1 MRFLTASSW
10 PTFLDNESIGGSVGA
25 FIAFFL
31 FFLTH
36 TIIGFFKNR
45 RIHKKLI
52 PALLVIA
59 QDLCER
65 KILTVTRLL
74 AGSRSKPP
82 SFTSAPIM
90 PFQVAELEALQCECL
105 WHFGNIEKRAFNAI
119 CFHMKEA
126 DVILRSAQA
135 RVEKWRDGK
144 RQQADIDAML
154 VPLEE
159 DLADVERQPRAI
171 EGWLKDF
178 DKGHFDKIM
187 NSHQLVPATVARPL
201 PAAAPPNP

>member
-1 MRFLTASSW
+1 
-10 PTFLDNESIGGSVGA
+10 
-25 FIAFFL
+25 L

-59 QDLCER
+59 QDLCAR
-65 KILTVTRLL
+65 KILTVTSLL
-74 AGSRSKPP
+74 AGSRNNPP
-82 SFTSAPIM
+82 TFTSAPIM
-90 PFQVAELEALQCECL
+90 PFEVAELEALQAQCL

-126 DVILRSAQA
+126 DAILRGA
-135 RVEKWRDGK
+135 RSRVQKWRDGK
-144 RQQADIDAML
+144 RQQADTDAML

-159 DLADVERQPRAI
+159 DLSDAERQLKAI
-171 EGWLKDF
+171 EGWLGDF
-178 DKGHFDKIM
+178 EKGHFQKIM
-187 NSHQLVPATVARPL
+187 DSHHAVPATVARPL
-201 PAAAPPNP
+201 PAAAPNL